1 VSDINRLK
9 AQADG
14 FDVLFAEDNDALRN
28 QAGSLLKKL
37 FDNVYLAEDGEIALG
52 LFRQYHPKIVITDIK
67 MPKRDGLSLTRM
79 IKSLTPETKVIVM
92 SAFDDREHLHE
103 AINCGVFRFLKK
115 PASVTE
121 LSEALLDAIK
131 AIKEEEQNRI
141 FYTQL
146 SDVFNY
152 QSALVVMMQE
162 RTMLL
167 ASERFLK
174 FFGVESIEEFVEK
187 RDNIGACLL
196 RHSGFLYNEPSRDWF
211 IEASSH
217 PDRLFHVKMADDQ
230 HSMHHFI
237 FKLHHVPE
245 KKDYTI
251 LSFDDITELQ
261 LLDLF
266 DGKKSRDDRSE
277 MDQKAIFD
285 LLGVIERNHAKV
297 KLHNFYRGLSITND
311 AVVAGIKNNVLELKS
326 NFLQQK
332 AIQIEK
338 RTVLSSEALPHD
350 IICEALKKINFEDQ
364 SIQFESVHFLSRSPV
379 ERKTIRVEPAQDHT
393 VTLFFNEHK
402 FFGEVRIVD
411 ISKDAVKISMDA
423 LPAGLEPD
431 ERVRLDMILTMDK
444 RQVIINTEAT
454 LYKKIEQ
461 NRLFYLIF
469 MLDLSSGMARPLTE
483 YISKRQMEL
492 IREFKGLQ
500 YGHQ

>member
-1 VSDINRLK
+1 MSDINRLK
-9 AQADG
+9 VEAEG
-14 FDVLFAEDNDALRN
+14 FEILFAEDNEALRN
-28 QAGSLLKKL
+28 QAGALLKKL
-37 FDNVYLAEDGEIALG
+37 FGTVYLAGDGEVALG
-52 LFRQYHPKIVITDIK
+52 LFREHHPQIVITDIK
-67 MPKRDGLSLTRM
+67 MPRRDGLDLTRM
-79 IKSLTPETKVIVM
+79 IKALKPETKVIVM

-103 AINCGVFRFLKK
+103 AIDCGVFRFLKK
-115 PASVTE
+115 PASVTD

-131 AIKEEEQNRI
+131 AIKDEEQNRI

-162 RTMLL
+162 RTILL
-167 ASERFLK
+167 ASERFLD
-174 FFGVESIEEFVEK
+174 FFGVESIEGFIAK

-196 RHSGFLYNEPSRDWF
+196 KHSGFLYNEPSRDWF

-217 PDRLFHVKMADDQ
+217 PDRLFHVKMADDA
-230 HSMHHFI
+230 HKMHHFI

-311 AVVAGIKNNVLELKS
+311 AVVVDAKNGLLQLKS

-364 SIQFESVHFLSRSPV
+364 SIHFESVHFLSRSPV
-379 ERKTIRVEPAQDHT
+379 ERKTIRVEPAQEHT

-402 FFGEVRIVD
+402 FFGETRIVD
-411 ISKDAVKISMDA
+411 LSKDAVKISMDA
-423 LPAGLEPD
+423 LPAGLEPE
-431 ERVRLDMILTMDK
+431 ERVRLDMILTLDK
-444 RQVIINTEAT
+444 RQIIINTEAI
-454 LYKKIEQ
+454 LYKKTEQ
-461 NRLFYLIF
+461 NRLFYLVF
-469 MLDLSSGMARPLTE
+469 TLDLPTTMVRPLTE

-500 YGHQ
+500 YGN